1 MAVGPVTQIHLSV
14 RDVDRSVAFY
24 REVLGV
30 PFLFQVPGMP
40 MAFFQSGQVRL
51 YLGVPTST
59 EYTSR
64 SVVYF
69 DVPDV
74 DAEMARLAAAGV
86 SFTDRPHVAHRD
98 MDHELWMVALTDP
111 DGHQLVL
118 TERRPTGPTADRVI
132 GVVEPG

>member
-1 MAVGPVTQIHLSV
+1 MPVGPVTQIHLSV

-24 REVLGV
+24 RDVLGV

-51 YLGVPTST
+51 YLGVPTSA

-64 SVVYF
+64 GVVYF
-69 DVPDV
+69 EVSDV

-86 SFTDRPHVAHRD
+86 SFADRPHVVHRD
-98 MDHELWMVALTDP
+98 VDHELWMVALADP

-118 TERRPTGPTADRVI
+118 TERRASEGER
-132 GVVEPG
+132 